1 MPKKINNSILE
12 KKWPRN
18 ESYVEDNPYEAPT
31 FTYNNEMDQLVE
43 TNTITNEVEDED
55 SIACADA
62 RMTKLDDEE
71 ESMMPE
77 PWSLEKKMTIEEEEN
92 PKLVTLKI
100 EMGSND
106 VSNTPREV
114 GSTQYV
120 HHRERWY
127 QWFLEEVVA

>member
-77 PWSLEKKMTIEEEEN
+77 P
-92 PKLVTLKI
+92 
-100 EMGSND
+100 
-106 VSNTPREV
+106 
-114 GSTQYV
+114 
-120 HHRERWY
+120 
-127 QWFLEEVVA
+127 